1 MYRIASIVKQKP
13 YCLGYMSTEE
23 DTSAKV
29 YRRRFSHQDS
39 LIFPQ
44 STYPTIQSPSPQA
57 HTAVTA
63 KDSIWTG
70 HIKSNHDDKHQVQKA
85 DELVSSSVVFMQVGR
100 DVWMLTWWTL

>member
-29 YRRRFSHQDS
+29 YRRRFSLQDS

-44 STYPTIQSPSPQA
+44 STYPTIQSPSPA
-57 HTAVTA
+57 SPHRRYSEGFYM
-63 KDSIWTG
+63 DRG
-70 HIKSNHDDKHQVQKA
+70 SNHDDKHQVQKA